1 MYGSFRT
8 LSLSDNVWVY
18 RRQYFDEKTTV
29 ILNMSAKAEKVT
41 VDNVEYQIEAN
52 SFKIIK

>member
-29 ILNMSAKAEKVT
+29 ILNMSAKSEKVT

>member
-8 LSLSDNVWVY
+8 LFLSDNVWVY

-29 ILNMSAKAEKVT
+29 ILNMSAKTEKVK
-41 VDNVEYQIEAN
+41 VDNVDYQIEAN